1 MLHIPIGT
9 RRFVFLLQEEEDE
22 GDVPRNGRYTLKSV
36 KKIDHY
42 SRYKGP
48 LLPVSGSKGIAWS
61 KN

>member
-22 GDVPRNGRYTLKSV
+22 GDMPRNGRYTLKSV

-42 SRYKGP
+42 SRYIISEKDHSSR
-48 LLPVSGSKGIAWS
+48 L
-61 KN
+61 